1 MYCAESFKVKK
12 MKFNQNNQDESVVAS
27 TITSDLGIS
36 QIVTQLRNLRLSSL
50 EIRKRRDKPPKL
62 PSRKALQSVVEGL
75 AAALF
80 PNRLGMPDLK
90 DEGIDY
96 FVGHTLDV
104 ALRELIAQVKLELNF
119 VADTQ
124 NQLNQNQSLKD
135 VIKSPVEIVRAFAKQ
150 LPKVRL
156 LLDTDIKAAFEG
168 DPAAR
173 SVDEVL
179 VCYPGILAT
188 IYYRLAHV
196 LHGLDLPL
204 IARMMT
210 EIAHS
215 STGIDIHPGAVIG
228 ESFFIDHG
236 TGVVIGET
244 AVIGKHV
251 RIYQAVTLGAKRF
264 PTDEDGHLI
273 KGNARH
279 PIVEDDVVI
288 YAGATVLGRITIG
301 HGSSIGGNVW
311 LTRSVPAGS
320 NITQAQTLA
329 APINTGAHHQNS
341 TDAAK
346 QSSEIQQ
353 HH

>member
-1 MYCAESFKVKK
+1 MKK
-12 MKFNQNNQDESVVAS
+12 SQNSHDLDVRDVNA
-27 TITSDLGIS
+27 LGIS
-36 QIVTQLRNLRLSSL
+36 DIVAALRDLRLSSL
-50 EIRKRRDKPPKL
+50 EHRKRRDKPPKL
-62 PSRKALQSVVEGL
+62 PSRKVLQSIIEGL
-75 AAALF
+75 GAALF
-80 PNRLGMPDLK
+80 PNRLGLPDLK

-104 ALRELIAQVKLELNF
+104 VLRDLVTQVKLELNF
-119 VADTQ
+119 AAGTFS
-124 NQLNQNQSLKD
+124 QLENNENKEVLPTKTPTD
-135 VIKSPVEIVRAFAKQ
+135 IVREFAKQ
-150 LPKVRL
+150 LPVIRL

-179 VCYPGILAT
+179 VCYPGILA
-188 IYYRLAHV
+188 IIHYRLAHV
-196 LHGLDLPL
+196 LHGLGLPL
-204 IARMMT
+204 IARMIS

-215 STGIDIHPGAVIG
+215 ATGIDIHPGAHID

-244 AVIGKHV
+244 TIIGKHV

-264 PTDEDGHLI
+264 PTDENGNLQKGH
-273 KGNARH
+273 ARH

-301 HGSSIGGNVW
+301 QGSAIGGNVW
-311 LTRSVPAGS
+311 LTRSVPANS
-320 NITQAQTLA
+320 NITQAQTLT
-329 APINTGAHHQNS
+329 APLRVESNKPAHLENTNASNL
-341 TDAAK
+341 T
-346 QSSEIQQ
+346 EIFQ

>member
-1 MYCAESFKVKK
+1 
-12 MKFNQNNQDESVVAS
+12 MKHNQNSEHA
-27 TITSDLGIS
+27 SDLGVS
-36 QIVTQLRNLRLSSL
+36 EVVSQLRNLRLNSL
-50 EIRKRRDKPPKL
+50 KTRNRRNRPPKL
-62 PSRKALQSVVEGL
+62 PSRKALQGVVDGL

-80 PNRLGMPDLK
+80 PNRLGLPDIK
-90 DEGIDY
+90 EEGIDY

-104 ALRELIAQVKLELNF
+104 ALRELLAQVKLELYF
-119 VADTQ
+119 AADT
-124 NQLNQNQSLKD
+124 LNQQSSD
-135 VIKSPVEIVRAFAKQ
+135 NSAESTTIDPVSLVRAFAKQ
-150 LPKVRL
+150 LPTIRL
-156 LLDTDIKAAFEG
+156 LLDTDIKAAFDG

-179 VCYPGILAT
+179 VCYPGILA
-188 IYYRLAHV
+188 IIHYRLAHA
-196 LHGLDLPL
+196 LHGLGLPL
-204 IARMMT
+204 IARMVT

-215 STGIDIHPGAVIG
+215 VTGIDIHPGAAIDD
-228 ESFFIDHG
+228 SFFIDHG

-244 AVIGKHV
+244 AIIGKHV

-264 PTDEDGHLI
+264 PTDEEGHLI

-279 PIVEDDVVI
+279 PIVEDNVVI

-301 HGSSIGGNVW
+301 RGSSIGGNVW

-329 APINTGAHHQNS
+329 APLDTNLPLKNTAD
-341 TDAAK
+341 TCK
-346 QSSEIQQ
+346 QATEIQQ